1 MSIYHDGKKV
11 AYDVNI
17 MNNQYAMPIGT
28 IIPFGSNNIPAGYL
42 ICDGSEVLKTD
53 YPELYGVIG
62 NAFGTVTDSTKFK
75 LPDLR
80 NKFIQGANSNT
91 GEIKEAGLPNITG
104 ELGYLKGAT
113 EGNYWQGIN
122 VNTGAFKSSQQN
134 VKASPHA
141 VSFQPDSAAVNNPCM
156 AIFRASDSNDIYGN
170 SSTVQPPAVCI
181 NYIIKAKQSDVSS
194 EAASLIDDSSDATDR
209 VWSSSKVIDSTIP
222 YHIMDASKDIDL
234 NDYKEIGYYTPN
246 MSFSTG
252 KFTHNILN
260 APTNGWLPAGGFGLE
275 VKNFDNTNNVNWY
288 TQVLYAYVSTNEC
301 APIYVRTF
309 FYKNADSG
317 SVYTPWR
324 RIADINDNVISSEET
339 WSSQKINEENREV
352 YSTDE
357 VKTNKVWIDGKPI
370 YRKVTTQTITTLEAT
385 PINDFDTSL
394 VDSVISIYGSIKQ
407 PTGNITPIS
416 FYNKATDG
424 AYVYT
429 SKERNRFILYARE
442 LGIGD
447 VILIVEYTKTTD

>member
-53 YPELYGVIG
+53 YPELYGIIG
-62 NAFGTVTDSTKFK
+62 NAFGTVTGSTKFK
-75 LPDLR
+75 IPDLR

-104 ELGYLKGAT
+104 TTGDSYIYTNDTSTAA
-113 EGNYWQGIN
+113 
-122 VNTGAFKSSQQN
+122 VMGAFVCGTVATASIKGDIASKTISSLQFN
-134 VKASPHA
+134 AS
-141 VSFQPDSAAVNNPCM
+141 
-156 AIFRASDSNDIYGN
+156 RSNSIYGN

-181 NYIIKAKQSDVSS
+181 NYIIKAKQSDISS

-209 VWSSSKVIDSTIP
+209 VWSSSKVIDSTVP
-222 YHIMDASKDIDL
+222 YCIMDTSKDIDL

-275 VKNFDNTNNVNWY
+275 VKNFDNTNNVNWF
-288 TQVLYAYVSTNEC
+288 TQVLYEYASTDES
-301 APIYVRTF
+301 APMYIRTF
-309 FYKNADSG
+309 FYKDADSG
-317 SVYTPWR
+317 SIFTPWR
-324 RIADINDNVISSEET
+324 RIADINDAKTSTNET
-339 WSSQKINEENREV
+339 WSSSKISSQISSSAIPQAEFNTN
-352 YSTDE
+352 TDINLNDYQTTGYWYFPWDLSQGGYKYTILNAPDASF
-357 VKTNKVWIDGKPI
+357 VPPGGFGLDVRQYGSA
-370 YRKVTTQTITTLEAT
+370 YCTQTLFVYNSGDTEPRTYQRCTFTANYSHQWSAWKKVAYIT
-385 PINDFDTSL
+385 
-394 VDSVISIYGSIKQ
+394 
-407 PTGNITPIS
+407 
-416 FYNKATDG
+416 
-424 AYVYT
+424 
-429 SKERNRFILYARE
+429 
-442 LGIGD
+442 
-447 VILIVEYTKTTD
+447 

>member
-104 ELGYLKGAT
+104 KLGYLKGAT
-113 EGNYWQGIN
+113 DGNYWQGIN
-122 VNTGAFKSSQQN
+122 VNTGAFKNSQQN
-134 VKASPHA
+134 VKASPHP
-141 VSFQPDSAAVNNPCM
+141 VSFQPDSTAGNNPCM

-209 VWSSSKVIDSTIP
+209 VWSSSKVIDSTVP
-222 YHIMDASKDIDL
+222 YCIIDASKDIDL
-234 NDYKEIGYYTPN
+234 NDYKEMGYYTPN

-260 APTNGWLPAGGFGLE
+260 APTNGWLPAGGFGIE
-275 VKNFDNTNNVNWY
+275 VKNFDNNGVNWY
-288 TQVLYAYVSTNEC
+288 TQVLYEYVSTDES
-301 APIYVRTF
+301 APMYIRTF
-309 FYKNADSG
+309 FYKDADSG
-317 SVYTPWR
+317 NTFTPWR
-324 RIADINDNVISSEET
+324 RIADINDDKTSVNET
-339 WSSQKINEENREV
+339 WSSSKISSQISNGAIPQAEFDMNADINLNDYRSTGYWDFPIDLVSSEYKHTILNGPDAPFVPAGGFGLDVRRYGSSYCTQILYVYNNGNATPQTYQRCSFYGESIYKWTAWKKV
-352 YSTDE
+352 AYST
-357 VKTNKVWIDGKPI
+357 
-370 YRKVTTQTITTLEAT
+370 
-385 PINDFDTSL
+385 
-394 VDSVISIYGSIKQ
+394 
-407 PTGNITPIS
+407 
-416 FYNKATDG
+416 
-424 AYVYT
+424 
-429 SKERNRFILYARE
+429 
-442 LGIGD
+442 
-447 VILIVEYTKTTD
+447 

>member
-11 AYDVNI
+11 AYDINI

-141 VSFQPDSAAVNNPCM
+141 VSFQPDSAAANNPCV

-209 VWSSSKVIDSTIP
+209 VWSSSKVIDSTVP
-222 YHIMDASKDIDL
+222 YRIMDASKDIDL
-234 NDYKEIGYYTPN
+234 NDYKETGYYTPN

-260 APTNGWLPAGGFGLE
+260 APTNGWLPAGGFGIE
-275 VKNFDNTNNVNWY
+275 VKNFDNNGVNWY
-288 TQVLYAYVSTNEC
+288 TQVLYEYVSTDES
-301 APIYVRTF
+301 APMYIRTF
-309 FYKNADSG
+309 FYKDEDSG
-317 SVYTPWR
+317 SIFTPWR
-324 RIADINDNVISSEET
+324 RIADINDSKTSTNET
-339 WSSQKINEENREV
+339 WSSSKISSQISSSAIPQTAFNTDADINLNNYTVTGYWYFPWDLVRLGYKYSILNGPESPFTPPGGFGLDVRYYGTAYCTQTLYVHSTNGEPITWQRARYYTNNAPV
-352 YSTDE
+352 WGPWKKVAYST
-357 VKTNKVWIDGKPI
+357 
-370 YRKVTTQTITTLEAT
+370 
-385 PINDFDTSL
+385 
-394 VDSVISIYGSIKQ
+394 
-407 PTGNITPIS
+407 
-416 FYNKATDG
+416 
-424 AYVYT
+424 
-429 SKERNRFILYARE
+429 
-442 LGIGD
+442 
-447 VILIVEYTKTTD
+447 